1 MIEGFEALLDR
12 LTATSRA
19 LFGDDLIGVYL
30 HGSAAMGCFN
40 PKTSDLDLLLVTD
53 TAPERA
59 QKRAFLQT
67 LLKLNS
73 QAPPKGLELSV
84 VRRQVC
90 DPFQYPTPYEFH
102 FSPSHL
108 ELALRDAERYLDVL
122 VGTDRDL
129 AAHFMIVRRFGIALW
144 GPPAAEVFGP
154 VPKEAYLDSLLY
166 DVGNAEAEIWSDPVY
181 LTLNLCRVLA
191 FVREG
196 AVLSKKEG
204 GSWALQNLPE
214 HFSDWVGAAVQ
225 AYVGDGKMVAD
236 PGVAQD
242 FARYM
247 LEEIRPKK
255 F

>member
-67 LLKLNS
+67 
-73 QAPPKGLELSV
+73 
-84 VRRQVC
+84 
-90 DPFQYPTPYEFH
+90 
-102 FSPSHL
+102 
-108 ELALRDAERYLDVL
+108 LRDAERYLDVL

-204 GSWALQNLPE
+204 GSWALQYLPE